1 MRLKMVFVAAALAL
15 AVFVPVASAEKPIKE
30 PAPAP
35 DMFTGQFCDDF
46 MVQLNVLVT
55 ENFAIT
61 FANGREFIGGRLI
74 VEAVNLETGTS
85 VTVNVSGPVFIGSGG
100 DPFILRGNSLLFAEA
115 GDLAQV
121 RLRHWLSLRAPSRFW
136 RVCRATRCKVE
147 AETSALNWRRAID
160 QRRCCGVE
168 SE

>member
-1 MRLKMVFVAAALAL
+1 MRPKMVFVAATLAL

-35 DMFTGQFCDDF
+35 DMFTGQFCADF

-115 GDLAQV
+115 GDFGPGAPATLVVTSGTVTFLAG
-121 RLRHWLSLRAPSRFW
+121 APGYTLQGRSRNL
-136 RVCRATRCKVE
+136 C
-147 AETSALNWRRAID
+147 
-160 QRRCCGVE
+160 
-168 SE
+168 SELA

>member
-1 MRLKMVFVAAALAL
+1 MRLKMVFFAAALASV
-15 AVFVPVASAEKPIKE
+15 VFVPVASAEKPTKE

-35 DMFTGQFCDDF
+35 DTFTGQFCDDF

-85 VTVNVSGPVFIGSGG
+85 LTVNVSGPVY
-100 DPFILRGNSLLFAEA
+100 
-115 GDLAQV
+115 
-121 RLRHWLSLRAPSRFW
+121 RLRW
-136 RVCRATRCKVE
+136 
-147 AETSALNWRRAID
+147 
-160 QRRCCGVE
+160 
-168 SE
+168 

>member
-1 MRLKMVFVAAALAL
+1 
-15 AVFVPVASAEKPIKE
+15 
-30 PAPAP
+30 
-35 DMFTGQFCDDF
+35 MFTGQFCDDF

-115 GDLAQV
+115 GDFGPGTSCDTGCHLGH
-121 RLRHWLSLRAPSRFW
+121 RHVSGGCAGLHAARSKPKPL
-136 RVCRATRCKVE
+136 
-147 AETSALNWRRAID
+147 L
-160 QRRCCGVE
+160 
-168 SE
+168 